1 MGYNYTMSLYID
13 IKYLHSISYR
23 LENFKKKTQ
32 DLFNCRCPICGDSQR
47 LKRKAR
53 GYFYRGKNDLYYKC
67 HKCGVSQHFGT
78 FLKNFDATLYSQYV
92 VERYADGAHN
102 KTSHK
107 TVESV
112 LKFEEPKFTKKPEP
126 KLLDSIMDRLDTL
139 PDDHEVIKYVTDR
152 KIPRD
157 AFSRLY
163 FIPNVKDVI
172 QLNAKYK
179 ESIITSEP
187 RLAIPFFDGAG
198 KLLVVSLRGIRGE
211 SLRYIN
217 IKVDEDAPSI
227 FGLDRVDN
235 DKQVFVVEGPIDS
248 LFLDNCIACAGTS
261 FGKIDQL
268 PIPQENITIIFDNQ
282 PKNREVGKLMNKYID
297 MGYKLVIWP
306 DVPGK
311 DINEMIENG
320 LTSLEI
326 QSIINDNTF
335 QGLSAKAKYMMWRK
349 V

>member
-1 MGYNYTMSLYID
+1 MSLYID

-320 LTSLEI
+320 LTSDEI

>member
-1 MGYNYTMSLYID
+1 MSLYID

-152 KIPRD
+152 RIPRD
-157 AFSRLY
+157 AFDRLY

-172 QLNAKYK
+172 QLNDKYK
-179 ESIITSEP
+179 NSIITTEP
-187 RLAIPFFDGAG
+187 RLAIPFFDGTG

-227 FGLDRVDN
+227 FGLDKVDPT
-235 DKQVFVVEGPIDS
+235 QEVLVVEGPLDS
-248 LFLDNCIACAGTS
+248 LFLNNSIACAGTS

-268 PIPQENITIIFDNQ
+268 SIPKENITIIFDNQ
-282 PKNREVGKLMNKYID
+282 PKNREVGKLMNKYIIS
-297 MGYKLVIWP
+297 LISF
-306 DVPGK
+306 PG
-311 DINEMIENG
+311 
-320 LTSLEI
+320 TSGNLARC
-326 QSIINDNTF
+326 S
-335 QGLSAKAKYMMWRK
+335 RK
-349 V
+349 RY

>member
-1 MGYNYTMSLYID
+1 MGYNCIMGLYID

-53 GYFYRGKNDLYYKC
+53 GYFYRGKQDLYYKC
-67 HKCGVSQHFGT
+67 HKCGASQHFGT

-102 KTSHK
+102 KSSHK

-112 LKFEEPKFTKKPEP
+112 LKFEEPKFAKKPEP

-157 AFSRLY
+157 AFDRLY

-217 IKVDEDAPSI
+217 IKVDEDAQSI
-227 FGLDRVDN
+227 FGLDQVDPT
-235 DKQVFVVEGPIDS
+235 KEVLVVEGPLDS
-248 LFLDNCIACAGTS
+248 LFLDNSIACAGTS

-268 PIPQENITIIFDNQ
+268 PIPKEKITIIFDNQ

-297 MGYKLVIWP
+297 MGYKMVIWP

-320 LTSLEI
+320 LTSGEI
-326 QSIINDNTF
+326 QGIINDNTF
-335 QGLSAKAKYMMWRK
+335 QGLSAKAKYAMWRK

>member
-1 MGYNYTMSLYID
+1 MGYNYIMSLYID

-126 KLLDSIMDRLDTL
+126 RLLDSIMDRLDTL

-157 AFSRLY
+157 AFDRLY

-320 LTSLEI
+320 LTSVEI